1 MVRDRAGAVPG
12 DVPVEQRPVVHN
24 LWFWLWDVYIVLM
37 CTAALLSAV
46 LDPFVPAVRRY
57 GAAGALVCAVL
68 WYVVF
73 GRRTILSGD
82 EGWRAFAFVAGA
94 LVLLGANTAF
104 MPNVQVMLFAVY
116 PMIFMTLP
124 LRFSIP
130 LVALASVI
138 SATGLVVTDRSQ
150 QLLIPGIGLL
160 VSTIMG
166 SFTDLTA
173 RESARRAELIE
184 ELEASQA
191 EVARLSH
198 EAGTAAERSRLAREI
213 HDTLAQGF
221 TSIVTLVQAA
231 ESELDGDRQKA
242 RRHLALAAST
252 ARENLAEARSM
263 VAALTPAALDGS
275 LESALRRQVE
285 RFAEET
291 EIAAVYRIVGTAAG
305 LPTPVEVVLLRAA
318 QEALSNVRRHS
329 GASSVT
335 VVLRFGADSVGL
347 SVFDDGSG
355 FTGAPGFGLR
365 GMRERAEQVSG
376 TLAVHSVPGSGTRV
390 ELEVPR

>member
-1 MVRDRAGAVPG
+1 
-12 DVPVEQRPVVHN
+12 VEPRPVSPN
-24 LWFWLWDVYIVLM
+24 LWFWLWDVYIALV
-37 CTAALLSAV
+37 CTAALLTSV
-46 LDPFVPAVRRY
+46 LDPYTTATRRL
-57 GAAGALVCAVL
+57 GAAGSLAGAVL
-68 WYVVF
+68 WYLLF
-73 GRRTILSGD
+73 GRRTIRSGD

-116 PMIFMTLP
+116 PMIFMSLP

-138 SATGLVVTDRSQ
+138 SAAGLVATGRFQS
-150 QLLIPGIGLL
+150 LLIPGVGML

-231 ESELDGDRQKA
+231 ESELDGDGDKA
-242 RRHLALAAST
+242 RRYLALAAST

-263 VAALTPAALDGS
+263 VAALTPAALNTS
-275 LESALRRQVE
+275 LDSALRRQVE
-285 RFAEET
+285 RFTEET
-291 EIAAVYRIVGTAAG
+291 GIAAGYRIVGAAAG
-305 LPTPVEVVLLRAA
+305 LPRPVEVVLLRAA
-318 QEALSNVRRHS
+318 QEALSNVRKHS
-329 GASSVT
+329 GASSVA
-335 VVLRFGADSVGL
+335 VVLRYGAESVGL
-347 SVFDDGSG
+347 SVSDDGRG
-355 FTGAPGFGLR
+355 CTGTPGFGLR

-376 TLAVHSVPGSGTRV
+376 TLTVHGVPGSGTRV